1 MSVYKIS
8 GSGVISENPEADQLD
23 TAIDALTEFEEIE
36 VEVQVDFPTIS

>member
-8 GSGVISENPEADQLD
+8 GSWVS
-23 TAIDALTEFEEIE
+23 ALTEFEEIE